1 MKKVVWILCLAI
13 LISCLASCS
22 SKPIT
27 SNESGKEITSSEISN
42 EAVNTENIFA
52 LPYFSNDSL
61 NPYSAK
67 QSVNFYMGSLIYEPL
82 FRLDNSFNPQG
93 IIAEKYELSDV
104 KCTVTLKKGLKFSD
118 GSSITAA
125 DVVASF
131 KTAKKSNLYSQRL
144 SNAMSCSAKG
154 NTVIFTLKAPDIHF
168 AKNLNFP
175 IIKGGSS
182 KTLAIGS
189 GRYKFSDTTPLS
201 LAKNELSVQ
210 KNTQINGISLVEINK
225 YSTLPYMVKIG
236 SVNYVYATSK
246 HFDLKTAAS
255 KTSQVITNN
264 LIYLGINSENPYL
277 ANQDI
282 RKAISLLIN
291 RKSILT
297 DAFAN
302 GGYATASPFN
312 PQSTDLNSKDYK
324 FDLTNTSAAAELL
337 TVAGL
342 VKDKN
347 GKFVDAEEI
356 PVTLRICVNK
366 SNSAKVRA
374 AQSIKLSLDAAGFTT
389 EIIERADADYRAS
402 VSSGTFDLFIGEV
415 KLTPDNDIS
424 PLLSKGSLNLCD
436 DMGETLA
443 AYNKY
448 LAGEIVLSDFL
459 RTFDL
464 KTPFI
469 PIMYNNGTVV
479 SSGTLSG
486 NGVVTEYDIFAD
498 MDKWVF

>member
-1 MKKVVWILCLAI
+1 MKKIVWFLCLAI
-13 LISCLASCS
+13 LLSCLTSCS
-22 SKPIT
+22 SKPPA
-27 SNESGKEITSSEISN
+27 SNESENEITSSEVSN
-42 EAVNTENIFA
+42 ETANIENIFS
-52 LPYFSNDSL
+52 LPYFANDSL

-67 QSVNFYMGSLIYEPL
+67 QSVNFYMGSLIYDPL
-82 FRLDNSFNPQG
+82 FRLDNNFKPTP
-93 IIAEKYELSDV
+93 IIAEKYELDGT

-118 GSSITAA
+118 GSAITAA
-125 DVVASF
+125 DVAASF
-131 KTAKKSNLYSQRL
+131 KTAKNSSLYSQRL
-144 SNAMSCSAKG
+144 DNAKSCTVRGS
-154 NTVIFTLKAPDIHF
+154 TVIFNLKAPDIRF

-175 IIKGGSS
+175 IVKGGSS

-189 GRYKFSDTTPLS
+189 GRYKFSDSAPLS
-201 LAKNELSVQ
+201 LIKNEQSIQ
-210 KNTQINGISLVEINK
+210 KSTKINAISLVEIHK
-225 YSTLPYMVKIG
+225 YSVLHYMVKIG
-236 SVNYVYATSK
+236 SVNYVYATSN

-264 LIYLGINSENPYL
+264 LLYLGINSDNTHL

-324 FDLTNTSAAAELL
+324 FDLTNTPAASELL

-342 VKDKN
+342 VKDKS
-347 GKFVDAEEI
+347 GKFIDAEEN

-366 SNSAKVRA
+366 SNSAKLRA
-374 AQSIKLSLDAAGFTT
+374 AQSIKLSLESAGFTI
-389 EIIERADADYRAS
+389 EIAEQNDADFRKS
-402 VSSGTFDLFIGEV
+402 ISSGNFDLFIGEV

-448 LAGEIVLSDFL
+448 LSGEITISDFL

-479 SSGTLSG
+479 SSGTLSC